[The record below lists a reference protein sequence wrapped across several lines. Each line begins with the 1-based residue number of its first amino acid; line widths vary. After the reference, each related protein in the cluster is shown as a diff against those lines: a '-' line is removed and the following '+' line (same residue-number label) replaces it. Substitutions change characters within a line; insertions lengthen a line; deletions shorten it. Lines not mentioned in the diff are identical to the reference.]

1 MPFSIRRLFMLA
13 GVLFFSGCL
22 GVKLQELQIRHAAGS
37 EALGWKQ
44 VAREAAANNPD
55 LHEARFQVE
64 SAARSRDIALS
75 EYLPSAEGSL
85 DRSYSRTSGT
95 GPSQDGLGLGLTVTQ
110 PLFTGLRITGD
121 FLKARRDLEAEEY
134 AYLDTSAQVR
144 FRLRSVYIDLMRL
157 ERLLETFRNIE
168 ERRKKNA
175 DLIQLRYEAG
185 REHLGSSLRARAIAG
200 QAAFDVRQTER
211 LIQSQSMRMSREL
224 GGDFIVPFHAEGDLE
239 ALTPKLSAEE
249 PDFSKL
255 AEKNPRVQQ
264 ALKTAEGLKAG
275 VLSAQGELWPQA
287 EGVYAY
293 GNSGET
299 ASGLRDDSFL
309 GLRVSVPLF
318 EGGSNIQGIRR
329 AKSDFSGSMAA
340 ARSLRDETA
349 VQQAEAWMALRN
361 AVDAVEVRRR
371 FLEASIE
378 RSDIIR
384 SQYTT
389 GLVNYQ
395 DFDLAEQDL
404 SDSQKNYV
412 EALAAALVREAE
424 WDFSKGLTLE
434 ELLLEN

>member
-1 MPFSIRRLFMLA
+1 MPFFLRRIFLLL
-13 GVLFFSGCL
+13 GVLSFAGCL
-22 GVKLQELQIRHAAGS
+22 GVKLQDIKIHQNAGL
-37 EALGWKQ
+37 EAFGWKQ
-44 VAREAAANNPD
+44 IAREAAENNPD
-55 LHEARFQVE
+55 LHEARFKVE
-64 SAARSRDIALS
+64 SVARSRDISLAG
-75 EYLPSAEGSL
+75 YLPSAEGNL
-85 DRSYSRTSGT
+85 DRSYSRST
-95 GPSQDGLGLGLTVTQ
+95 GVSPSEDSIGIGLSVTQ

-134 AYLDTSAQVR
+134 AYMDTSAQVR

-157 ERLLETFRNIE
+157 ERLLETFRAIE
-168 ERRKKNA
+168 ERRRKNA

-185 REHLGSSLRARAIAG
+185 REHLGSSLRAKAIAE
-200 QAAFDVRQTER
+200 QAAYDVRQTQR

-224 GGDFIVPFHAEGDLE
+224 GGDFIVPFHVPDDLE
-239 ALTPKLSAEE
+239 ALTPKLPAED
-249 PDFSKL
+249 PDYAKL
-255 AEKNPRVQQ
+255 AEKNPKVQQ

-275 VLSAQGELWPQA
+275 VLSAQGVLWPRA
-287 EGVYAY
+287 EGVYEY

-299 ASGLRDDSFL
+299 TAGLRDDSFL
-309 GLRVSVPLF
+309 GLRVSLPLF
-318 EGGSNIQGIRR
+318 EGGSNIQGVRR
-329 AKSDFSGSMAA
+329 AKSDFSGSLAA

-361 AVDAVEVRRR
+361 AVDAVQVRRK

-412 EALAAALVREAE
+412 EALASALLREAE
-424 WDFSKGLTLE
+424 WDLSKGLTLE